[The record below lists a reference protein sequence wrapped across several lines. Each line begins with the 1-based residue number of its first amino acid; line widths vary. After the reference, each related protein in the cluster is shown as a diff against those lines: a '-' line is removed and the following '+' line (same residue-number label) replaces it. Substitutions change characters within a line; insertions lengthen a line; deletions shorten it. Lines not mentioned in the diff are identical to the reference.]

1 LPTND
6 NQRTRDPTHALTVI
20 PMPPK
25 IAKLAG
31 LGAFAACAGIV
42 ALFLLFVYGTRP
54 TPSAGM
60 DGTLRFLTWFSVAG
74 VFLALLGVH
83 VMLGRRLLAL
93 SRGERPAA

>member
-1 LPTND
+1 
-6 NQRTRDPTHALTVI
+6 
-20 PMPPK
+20 MPPK

-31 LGAFAACAGIV
+31 FGAFAACAGIV

-60 DGTLRFLTWFSVAG
+60 DGTQRFITWLSVAG

>member
-1 LPTND
+1 
-6 NQRTRDPTHALTVI
+6 
-20 PMPPK
+20 MPPK

-31 LGAFAACAGIV
+31 LGAFAASAGIA

-54 TPSAGM
+54 TPSSGM
-60 DGTLRFLTWFSVAG
+60 DGTLRFISWFTVAG
-74 VFLALLGVH
+74 VLLALLGVH